1 MSKLEIPKGSAKKIM
16 KLNDEVTNISSVS
29 SMRSMVHRLT
39 CYILTSTINGVVMF
53 VIPFDHLST

>member
-29 SMRSMVHRLT
+29 SMRSMVT
-39 CYILTSTINGVVMF
+39 SYILITSTSMINGVAR
-53 VIPFDHLST
+53 PT

>member
-29 SMRSMVHRLT
+29 SISMVT
-39 CYILTSTINGVVMF
+39 SYILITSMINGVAR
-53 VIPFDHLST
+53 PT